1 MKLRENSYYKAGKKD
16 YITVG
21 ENYSFVRVE
30 FSKGDGS
37 SIYYNDIASTQPT
50 KTRELLQHYNINL
63 NQEFID
69 YGFSKT
75 INGDTKVFLKRT
87 QYYIFP

>member
-1 MKLRENSYYKAGKKD
+1 
-16 YITVG
+16 
-21 ENYSFVRVE
+21 
-30 FSKGDGS
+30 S

-75 INGDTKVFLKRT
+75 INGDTKGIFEKNAILYFPVNR
-87 QYYIFP
+87 YYNPAWLVDSDDPRIQTVEN